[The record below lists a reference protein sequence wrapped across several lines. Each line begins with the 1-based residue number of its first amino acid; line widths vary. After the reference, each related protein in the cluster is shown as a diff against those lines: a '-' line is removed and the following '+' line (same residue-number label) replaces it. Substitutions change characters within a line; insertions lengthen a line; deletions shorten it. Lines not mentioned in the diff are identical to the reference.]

1 MENKAAMLVSSLI
14 AGTRCKNVVIA
25 GKAYTI
31 KSPTLKILCRTIGE
45 FAQCGVD
52 ESMKVGELFNGTP
65 DMVRHLVRGL
75 AYAIVGDDDD
85 FEKKTDRLTDKLL
98 SGSPEEIASAVD
110 ALMEMSSLNEVFR
123 LAASATKYA
132 EAAAQT
138 K

>member
-1 MENKAAMLVSSLI
+1 MENKAALLVSALI
-14 AGTRCKNVVIA
+14 AGTRCKRVVIA
-25 GKAYTI
+25 GKPYAI

-45 FAQCGVD
+45 FALCGVSED
-52 ESMKVGELFNGTP
+52 MKIGELFNCTP
-65 DMVRHLVRGL
+65 DMVRHLVKGL
-75 AYAIVGDDDD
+75 AYAIVGDVEDY
-85 FEKKTDRLTDKLL
+85 EVRADKLADDL
-98 SGSPEEIASAVD
+98 QRGLPEEIASAVD